1 MAWITVGYKTRE
13 IASFVPVNQPMS
25 SFARNTY
32 LTGDISNT
40 FLLFLLFSPHFLY
53 IIFIFHLHYF
63 ISRNIEFWRGL
74 LSVILTLRAFN
85 GTVQLREAILYIV
98 SWLEINQSFKII
110 KRYFILNRALLYQ
123 IFYFLWFRVKRQLYI
138 YLRCFQLEK

>member
-13 IASFVPVNQPMS
+13 IASFVPVKQPMS
-25 SFARNTY
+25 SFAKNTY
-32 LTGDISNT
+32 LAGDIQYSIFSYFSFFFLHT
-40 FLLFLLFSPHFLY
+40 FY

-74 LSVILTLRAFN
+74 LSVILTLHAFN

-110 KRYFILNRALLYQ
+110 KRYFILNRASLYQ
-123 IFYFLWFRVKRQLYI
+123 IFYFLDFV
-138 YLRCFQLEK
+138 